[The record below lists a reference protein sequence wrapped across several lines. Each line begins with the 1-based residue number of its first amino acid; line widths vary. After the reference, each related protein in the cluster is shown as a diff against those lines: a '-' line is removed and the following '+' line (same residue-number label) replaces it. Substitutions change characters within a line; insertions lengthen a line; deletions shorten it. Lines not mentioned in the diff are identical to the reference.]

1 MKRRTET
8 SKKILIVSY
17 IAAVT
22 LTAIVVYGAFAGVDM
37 SNVVQIALAAW
48 GEVAVTN
55 AFYYKKAGKE
65 NVPKILRSF
74 PPRER
79 EQIDINQLLNDD

>member
-1 MKRRTET
+1 MKRRVET

-17 IAAVT
+17 IAAIT
-22 LTAIVVYGAFAGVDM
+22 LTAIVVYGTFKGVDM
-37 SNVVQIALAAW
+37 SNVTPIALAAW

-74 PPRER
+74 LPRER